1 MTTLRLILGDQLNA
15 AHPWIREKREDV
27 LYVMAELRQEGTYVR
42 HHAQKLIGFLAAMR
56 AFAAALQKA
65 GHRVHYVRITDP
77 DASLDFVALLQKLA
91 RQHGATALAFQLP
104 DEWRLDRQLDGLE
117 AATGLPVTV
126 HDTQHF
132 YTTREDVGT
141 FFGRKQWRMEW
152 FYREMR
158 RRHGLL
164 LEADGEPVGGQWN
177 FDADNREKWKGDPP
191 APVFPQRTR
200 DLRAVWADI
209 QAAGL
214 PHFGNPRAEAFPWPV
229 TRAEARADLRD
240 FIAHR
245 LPHFG
250 RYQDAMSSA
259 SPMLF
264 HARLSFALNT
274 KMLSPREVVEAALAA
289 WRDDPARY
297 PLPAVEG
304 FVRQIIGW
312 REYVRGVYWARMPA
326 YAQENY
332 FEAKAP
338 LPDFF
343 WTGDTELN
351 CLRQAITQSLE
362 WSYAHHIQRL
372 MVTGNYALL
381 AGLDPDAVDAWY
393 LGIYIDALEWVELPN
408 TRGMALCADGG
419 FVASKPYAAGGAY
432 LKRMGDYCKDCRFDP
447 AGKGDKAC
455 PLTTLYWDFMRRH
468 PEKLKRFPRLW
479 PVLKNARARP
489 PQNPCPSQE
498 S

>member
-15 AHPWIREKREDV
+15 AHPWFRDKRDDV
-27 LYVMAELRQEGTYVR
+27 LYVMAELRQEGSYVR

-56 AFAAALQKA
+56 AFAAALQQA
-65 GHRVHYVRITDP
+65 GHRLHYVRITEP
-77 DASLDFVALLQKLA
+77 DAALDFVALLQKLA
-91 RQHGATALAFQLP
+91 RHHRATALAFQLP

-126 HDTQHF
+126 HDSQHF
-132 YTTREDVGT
+132 YTTREDVGA
-141 FFGRKQWRMEW
+141 FFGQKQWRMEW

-158 RRHGLL
+158 RRHGIL

-191 APVFPQRTR
+191 APVFPQRSR
-200 DLRAVWADI
+200 DLREVWADI

-214 PHFGNPRAEAFPWPV
+214 PYFGNPRAGAFPWPV
-229 TRAEARADLRD
+229 TRSEARADLRD
-240 FIAHR
+240 FIEQR
-245 LPHFG
+245 LPYFG

-274 KMLSPREVVEAALAA
+274 KMLSPREVVDAALVA
-289 WRDDPARY
+289 RRSDPARY
-297 PLPAVEG
+297 PLAAVEG
-304 FVRQIIGW
+304 FVRQILGW
-312 REYVRGVYWARMPA
+312 REYIRGVYWARMPG
-326 YAQENY
+326 YAQENF

-343 WTGDTELN
+343 WTGNTDMA
-351 CLRQAITQSLE
+351 CLRHAITQSLE
-362 WSYAHHIQRL
+362 WAYAHHIQRL

-419 FVASKPYAAGGAY
+419 FVGSKPYAAGGAY
-432 LKRMGDYCKDCRFDP
+432 LKRMGDYCKDCRYDP
-447 AGKGDKAC
+447 AAKGENAC
-455 PLTTLYWDFMRRH
+455 PLTGLYWDFMRRH

-489 PQNPCPSQE
+489 PSLPPAADA
-498 S
+498 